1 MSCKYCRGNKKNKRL
16 MSTDCDEINFD
27 IYIGANSP
35 ILVAL
40 GSNFIDTSEVEIN
53 FCPMWWGHSSN
64 ASHQPKRTPTRGRHG
79 ILSVKMV

>member
-53 FCPMWWGHSSN
+53 FCPMCGETLKQRLTPDQEN
-64 ASHQPKRTPTRGRHG
+64 AYNGSPRDSIGEK
-79 ILSVKMV
+79 V

>member
-1 MSCKYCRGNKKNKRL
+1 MGLAFWL

-40 GSNFIDTSEVEIN
+40 GSNFIDRSEVEIN
-53 FCPMWWGHSSN
+53 FCLFQASILIFIQSPFSLLKRSS
-64 ASHQPKRTPTRGRHG
+64 AFF
-79 ILSVKMV
+79 LL